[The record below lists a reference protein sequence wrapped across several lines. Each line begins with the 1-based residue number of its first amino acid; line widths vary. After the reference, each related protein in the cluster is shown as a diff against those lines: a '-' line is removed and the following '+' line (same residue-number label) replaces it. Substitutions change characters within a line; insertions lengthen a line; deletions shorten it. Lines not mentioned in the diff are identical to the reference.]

1 MYSQYQKKFIGLN
14 LRFTH
19 TFVMLAGLQVICCD
33 LHNSVNSTHIMPINH
48 FLNDITASCVV
59 NLLYAPNRICSRSLS
74 AIIEINSLFVG
85 LPLTPE
91 TV

>member
-1 MYSQYQKKFIGLN
+1 MGLN
-14 LRFTH
+14 PRFTH
-19 TFVMLAGLQVICCD
+19 TFTMLADLQAICCD
-33 LHNSVNSTHIMPINH
+33 SHNSVNSTHTIPINR

-74 AIIEINSLFVG
+74 AIIEINSLLVG
-85 LPLTPE
+85 FPLTPE